1 MNTKYLITLSL
12 FTLIASSTA
21 QAADTIVFEN
31 AKPKPSVTPVIAA
44 PTFSWSGLY
53 LGGQFGGF
61 SSEDTL
67 NYSQDATT
75 GKWAFVDKSLSPK
88 PKGFVAGIYAGSN
101 IDLGDSF
108 ILGVDTDMVVSGKKD
123 TKTDNGKKISDFDND
138 DDFDSLDSL
147 NAVFKE
153 AGIPITKPAA
163 QDETIPNYSDIVVSS
178 VTLKEK
184 WAGATRVR
192 IGFAADRI
200 MPYVAGGVAYAQMQ
214 YTMSILSKSW
224 EDQSIIFASGNVLD
238 KTETMIGY
246 TIGGGVD
253 FAMTDNIIMRA
264 EYRYSDFGKKK
275 FVKDKLE
282 VAAKTNNFRFGL
294 AYKF

>member
-1 MNTKYLITLSL
+1 MNTKHLITLSI

-21 QAADTIVFEN
+21 QAADTIVFQN
-31 AKPKPSVTPVIAA
+31 SKPKPSVAPVITA
-44 PTFSWSGLY
+44 PAFSWSGLY

-61 SSEDTL
+61 SSDDTL
-67 NYSQDATT
+67 NYSHDATT
-75 GKWAFVDKSLSPK
+75 RKWAFVDKSLSPN
-88 PKGFVAGIYAGSN
+88 PKGFVAGLYAGSN
-101 IDLGDSF
+101 IDLGDNF
-108 ILGVDTDMVVSGKKD
+108 ILGVDTDMVFSGKKD
-123 TKTDNGKKISDFDND
+123 TKTDNGKEILDE
-138 DDFDSLDSL
+138 DSLDSL
-147 NAVFKE
+147 NAVLKKAE
-153 AGIPITKPAA
+153 IPITKPGAP
-163 QDETIPNYSDIVVSS
+163 DETIPNIGSIVISS
-178 VTLKEK
+178 VSLKEK
-184 WAGATRVR
+184 WAGATRMR

-214 YTMSILSKSW
+214 YIMSIVSKSQ
-224 EDQSIIFASGNVLD
+224 EGPFIFASGNVLD

-253 FAMTDNIIMRA
+253 FAMTDNVIMRA

-275 FVKDKLE
+275 FAKDKLE